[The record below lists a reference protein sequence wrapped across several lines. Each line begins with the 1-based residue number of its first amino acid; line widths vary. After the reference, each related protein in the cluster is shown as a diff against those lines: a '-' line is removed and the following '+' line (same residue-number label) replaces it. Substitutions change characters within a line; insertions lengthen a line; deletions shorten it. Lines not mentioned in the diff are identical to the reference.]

1 MERLIDTGAGAGAD
15 TGTDAPDLVR
25 VVRGT
30 PNPQEMAA
38 LMAVLVTTFGA
49 DGADA
54 GRPARPAARP
64 TWHPFTAHGRGGWGR
79 L

>member
-1 MERLIDTGAGAGAD
+1 MERL
-15 TGTDAPDLVR
+15 TDAEAPELVR

-49 DGADA
+49 AGADD
-54 GRPARPAARP
+54 GRTARPAARP
-64 TWHPFTAHGRGGWGR
+64 TWSPFTAHGRGGWGQ